1 MSNQPQNEIDA
12 KAYVLSIGI
21 ESANK
26 KHDRICD
33 RGKRKFMAYR
43 EQYPDNVWYGE
54 TGFDFLSDAEKTML
68 HKLRIGLQLTDTTS
82 KEEIRS
88 RIIARRKARREQR
101 LNDKSTKVAE

>member
-1 MSNQPQNEIDA
+1 MSDQPQNEIDA
-12 KAYVLSIGI
+12 KAYVLAIGI
-21 ESANK
+21 EAANV

-43 EQYPDNVWYGE
+43 AQYPDNVWYGE

-82 KEEIRS
+82 KEEIRA
-88 RIIARRKARREQR
+88 RIIARRKARKEQFMK
-101 LNDKSTKVAE
+101 DKLTKQAA